1 MKNLWRT
8 TNRLSRVN
16 GIRQLGAAM
25 AELLVSLPALL
36 LLGLGGLQTALIY
49 DAKTTIN
56 YATFEAARVG
66 AVEHAQSSAI
76 RDELG
81 IRLAPLYGGDGSPRK
96 AIAAITR
103 SSLEVRDPRYTKIEI
118 INPTVEA
125 FDDFGQDIVDPRTN
139 QTHFGIP
146 NSHLR
151 WRDQTVNS
159 HSGVNIQDAN
169 LLKIKTT
176 FGYELKVPL
185 MDRVISAVMRQF
197 DPDNSHYYNARRI
210 PITSVATVRMQ
221 SDAWRD
227 ENNVHA
233 TEEGGG
239 GTPVDSSTGDGSTDG
254 STDNDTGSN
263 DSDDSSTDDGSDPT
277 DSTNDNDG
285 NSSDDSGNNF
295 TDDDATNSDNPMDSV
310 ECETSSPEEDNQG
323 ASDEDQGFWGD
334 LWDGIKDGLVEGYE
348 FVKGFWAGI
357 KDQIG
362 DLVNI
367 VLNPIETAEGLIEL
381 GKAFYNDPVGTAQMI
396 GEALGEDWSKLVNC
410 GAYDRGRI
418 IGNYVSPAFM
428 MKLATKLSR
437 FGDLAQA
444 LRRVK
449 EEMPCASFSSGTQI
463 LTANGQLPIENI
475 IKGNLVASR
484 NEFSYSDANQEVTN
498 TFNRFVDH
506 YYLLETDQE
515 TLKLTDTHPLWV
527 QGIGWV
533 ETKDIERGSIIATAS
548 SDTRVLNIRRINE
561 TLKVHNFSVANTENY
576 FVGNSLIWAHNAT
589 IRCISGN
596 LNHSSTRLSRNMSD
610 LGMDVPDGYAAHH
623 AISGSVAQRSEA
635 LQYAARNL
643 GYDIDNAS
651 NGIALPQTPEAVQ
664 NMLDNGPPYLPVH
677 TGRHTNEYFN
687 YVKAKLDDLDAEWA
701 SGEMTEQELFDRI
714 YEIQDE
720 ITDDLTNCRVYCQA
734 SDPTRG

>member
-1 MKNLWRT
+1 MSTLWKSS
-8 TNRLSRVN
+8 NRIGRVN
-16 GIRQLGAAM
+16 KIRQLGAAM

-76 RDELG
+76 RNELG

-103 SSLEVRDPRYTKIEI
+103 SSLEVRDPRFTKIEI
-118 INPTVEA
+118 LNPTVEA
-125 FDDFGQDIVDPRTN
+125 FDDFGRDIVDPRTN

-151 WRDQTVNS
+151 WRDQSVNS
-159 HSGVNIQDAN
+159 NSGVNIQDAN

-185 MDRVISAVMRQF
+185 MDRVIPAVMRQF
-197 DPDNSHYYNARRI
+197 DPENSNFYNARRI

-227 ENNVHA
+227 RNNVHA
-233 TEEGGG
+233 GGEAGG
-239 GTPVDSSTGDGSTDG
+239 GTPATGNTGDGS
-254 STDNDTGSN
+254 NP
-263 DSDDSSTDDGSDPT
+263 DGSDSGND
-277 DSTNDNDG
+277 DSDSSGSDN
-285 NSSDDSGNNF
+285 NSGSGNND
-295 TDDDATNSDNPMDSV
+295 TSSGNNGNDTSGDTNFDNPMDAV
-310 ECETSSPEEDNQG
+310 ECESNSAEEDNQG

-367 VLNPIETAEGLIEL
+367 VLHPIDTAAGLIEL

-449 EEMPCASFSSGTQI
+449 EEMPCASFSTGTQI
-463 LTANGQLPIENI
+463 QTSHGLVPIEDI
-475 IKGNLVASR
+475 VEGNSVVSR
-484 NEFSYSDANQEVTN
+484 NEYSYLDANQAVTD

-506 YYLLETDQE
+506 YYLLVTDQE
-515 TLKLTDTHPLWV
+515 KLKLTATHPLWV
-527 QGIGWV
+527 QGSGWV
-533 ETKDIERGSIIATAS
+533 ETKDIERGSVIATATG
-548 SDTRVLNIRRINE
+548 DTRVLDNTRVND
-561 TLKVHNFSVANTENY
+561 TLKVYNFSVANTENY

-596 LNHSSTRLSRNMSD
+596 LNHDSTRLSRNMNEV
-610 LGMDVPDGYAAHH
+610 GVEVPDGYAAHH

-635 LQYAARNL
+635 LQYAAKNL
-643 GYDIDNAS
+643 GFDIDNSS
-651 NGIALPQTPEAVQ
+651 NGIALPQTPEAIQ

-687 YVKAKLDDLDAEWA
+687 YVKAKLDRLDAEWA

-720 ITDDLTNCRVYCQA
+720 ITDDLTNCRIYCQA

>member
-1 MKNLWRT
+1 MINVWSLTKRF
-8 TNRLSRVN
+8 SRVKR
-16 GIRQLGAAM
+16 IRQHGAAM
-25 AELLVSLPALL
+25 TELLVSLPALL

-56 YATFEAARVG
+56 YATFEAARAG
-66 AVEHAQSSAI
+66 AVGHAQSSAI
-76 RDELG
+76 KSELG
-81 IRLAPLYGGDGSPRK
+81 LRLAPLYGGDGTPRK

-103 SSLEVRDPRYTKIEI
+103 SSLEVQDPRFTKIEI

-125 FDDFGQDIVDPRTN
+125 FDDYGRDIVDPRTN

-151 WRDQTVNS
+151 WRDQSVNS
-159 HSGVNIQDAN
+159 NSGVNVQDAN

-185 MDRVISAVMRQF
+185 MDRVIPAIMRQF
-197 DPDNSHYYNARRI
+197 DPDNSQFYNSRRI

-227 ENNVHA
+227 NNNIHS
-233 TEEGGG
+233 TEEPGG
-239 GTPVDSSTGDGSTDG
+239 GTPATGNTGEGSSTDS
-254 STDNDTGSN
+254 NDTGSDN
-263 DSDDSSTDDGSDPT
+263 SDS
-277 DSTNDNDG
+277 NNE
-285 NSSDDSGNNF
+285 NSSGTDNTGDTNSGDAGNNF
-295 TDDDATNSDNPMDSV
+295 NDDQNTNSDNPMDSV
-310 ECETSSPEEDNQG
+310 ECESNSPEDDNQG

-334 LWDGIKDGLVEGYE
+334 LWDGVKDGLVEGYE

-367 VLNPIETAEGLIEL
+367 VLHPIDTAAGLIEL

-449 EEMPCASFSSGTQI
+449 EDMPCASFSSGTQI
-463 LTANGQLPIENI
+463 QTSLGLKPIESVL
-475 IKGNLVASR
+475 KGNLVASR
-484 NEFSYSDANQEVTN
+484 DEYSYLDTDQSVTN
-498 TFNRFVDH
+498 TFSRFVDH
-506 YYLLETDQE
+506 YRLLVTDQE
-515 TLKLTDTHPLWV
+515 TIKITDTHPLWV
-527 QGIGWV
+527 QGVGWV
-533 ETKDIERGSIIATAS
+533 ETKDIERGSVIATGT
-548 SDTRVLNIRRINE
+548 SDARVLSNTRINS
-561 TLKVHNFSVANTENY
+561 TLKVHNFSVANTESY

-596 LNHSSTRLSRNMSD
+596 LNHSSTRLRNQMND
-610 LGMDVPDGYAAHH
+610 MGINIPDGYSAHH
-623 AISGSVAQRSEA
+623 AISGSVAKQSDA
-635 LQYAARNL
+635 LQYAANNL
-643 GYDIDNAS
+643 GYDIDNPL
-651 NGIALPQTPEAVQ
+651 NGIALPRTQAAIDD
-664 NMLDNGPPYLPVH
+664 MLANGPPYLPVH
-677 TGRHTNEYFN
+677 TGGHTDEYYS

-701 SGEMTEQELFDRI
+701 SGEMTEQELFDRV
-714 YEIQDE
+714 YSIQSE
-720 ITDDLTNCRVYCQA
+720 ITDDLTNCRIYCQA
-734 SDPTRG
+734 ADPNRG